1 MSLLSP
7 GKKISSLW
15 EVQADGSNLHPVL
28 PGWKT
33 NAMQCCGDWT
43 RDGRYYI
50 FEVQPSAGTIDLWA
64 VRDSPRLFRRD
75 SEPVQ
80 LTNGPLWY
88 TDPVTSPE
96 GDRVF
101 ANGAL
106 LQGELVRYDTQARQF
121 VPYLSG
127 VSAGEADFSPDG
139 QWIVYV
145 SYPDLTLWRSH
156 LDGSQRMQLTFPPI
170 TATLPRWSPDGKQ
183 IAYIGLEEGKQW
195 KVYLISP
202 DGGSSR
208 ELLPQDRQEND
219 VTWSPDAKQVAFARP
234 SYGID
239 LGELE
244 IQTYDLATRQASTVP
259 GSRGL
264 FSPRWSP
271 DGRHLAALS
280 SDSKKLMLFDFEIRK
295 WTDWLRAEDGT
306 VGYPV
311 WSKDGKSIYIERF
324 YASGAFP
331 AQAHA
336 GRVAIK
342 TVSFLERTVSLR
354 RVVGNLVGRG
364 SRRKR
369 ARRARHQFAR
379 DLRARSSVALGAAV
393 GHRQMLPTKCSRA
406 GQWQAGQNVF
416 TESGRLIAES
426 GFLASRG
433 QAAVVGDRDA
443 EVFVGIYWG
452 VVDADFVVKVRSGG
466 ASAFSHIAN
475 HVAAVNRLPG
485 GDGIS

>member
-1 MSLLSP
+1 MADADGSHARKIRALSGIAHHIRFSPDGQRIRMTLLPP
-7 GKKISSLW
+7 GKNISSLW
-15 EVQADGSNLHPVL
+15 DMQTDGSNLRPVL

-33 NAMQCCGDWT
+33 SAMQCCGDWT

-64 VRDSPRLFRRD
+64 VRDSPRLFRRG

-88 TDPVTSPE
+88 TDPVASPE
-96 GDRVF
+96 EDRVF

-202 DGGSSR
+202 DGGSSQ

-219 VTWSPDAKQVAFARP
+219 VTWSPDAKQIAFARP
-234 SYGID
+234 SYGMD

-244 IQTYDLATRQASTVP
+244 IQTCDLAT
-259 GSRGL
+259 
-264 FSPRWSP
+264 
-271 DGRHLAALS
+271 
-280 SDSKKLMLFDFEIRK
+280 
-295 WTDWLRAEDGT
+295 
-306 VGYPV
+306 
-311 WSKDGKSIYIERF
+311 GKSPP
-324 YASGAFP
+324 FP
-331 AQAHA
+331 DQEDYLARA
-336 GRVAIK
+336 GRRMAV
-342 TVSFLERTVSLR
+342 TWR
-354 RVVGNLVGRG
+354 RYRPI
-364 SRRKR
+364 RR
-369 ARRARHQFAR
+369 
-379 DLRARSSVALGAAV
+379 S
-393 GHRQMLPTKCSRA
+393 
-406 GQWQAGQNVF
+406 
-416 TESGRLIAES
+416 
-426 GFLASRG
+426 
-433 QAAVVGDRDA
+433 
-443 EVFVGIYWG
+443 
-452 VVDADFVVKVRSGG
+452 
-466 ASAFSHIAN
+466 
-475 HVAAVNRLPG
+475 
-485 GDGIS
+485 